1 MEGIKSSIGDAFL
14 TLPLIIAGF
23 TFFLGTLTSNISL
36 LYLFLGHI
44 TVVPALSTF
53 FNMPPFFSSG
63 KFDFVQS
70 VGWFIS
76 ILIIFGMCSNLLDS
90 VINNKNSYYSILA
103 ATVLFGIGGFA
114 KNQIPSGHHINIF
127 SYFEKYSKDVT
138 PSPLCSIIPGL
149 SDEKIPQIHTGPSAW
164 VVNIA
169 FFFGFIMANV
179 VSIYN
184 LPVPSLPEDLTIA
197 SSDSENKKDQ
207 ENKLNQRVNFR
218 KTLVLVIGII
228 TSVLFL
234 LLLYFRFN
242 DSGCEK
248 NIVFCLIPIIL
259 CYATGM
265 GFFQFLY
272 KSCGILPT
280 DVLGIANGA
289 ISPDLID
296 TPIICTG
303 DTI

>member
-44 TVVPALSTF
+44 TVAPALSTF

-63 KFDFVQS
+63 KFNFVQG
-70 VGWFIS
+70 VGWFFS
-76 ILIIFGMCSNLLDS
+76 MLIIFGIYSNLLDS
-90 VINNKNSYYSILA
+90 VINNKLSYL
-103 ATVLFGIGGFA
+103 LFLLIIIFGGLGFFW
-114 KNQIPSGHHINIF
+114 KDTPSGQHINAL
-127 SYFEKYSKDVT
+127 SYFEKYSKDLT

-248 NIVFCLIPIIL
+248 NFVFCLTPIIL
-259 CYATGM
+259 CYSLGM
-265 GFFQFLY
+265 GFFQLIY